1 MNRTRREPGM
11 LSNPILIGALTVLA
25 TIVAVTLAYQAN
37 NGLPFVPKY
46 TLYLQMRN
54 ASEVTRNAEV
64 HMGGALVGTDAV
76 IGIVVNLVKAIMF
89 GRLELLDHS
98 LVLAGL
104 LVGLCMVPGAYAARW
119 LIDRMAMRIH
129 TAIVESLVA
138 FSGLSFLWS
147 ALT

>member
-1 MNRTRREPGM
+1 MESGLLEAATLGPLQFAALG
-11 LSNPILIGALTVLA
+11 LIAFAGAVVGGVSSFGAGLVVTPFLVPVVGVKGVVPLVLGLGLT
-25 TIVAVTLAYQAN
+25 
-37 NGLPFVPKY
+37 
-46 TLYLQMRN
+46 
-54 ASEVTRNAEV
+54 
-64 HMGGALVGTDAV
+64 GGALVGTDAV